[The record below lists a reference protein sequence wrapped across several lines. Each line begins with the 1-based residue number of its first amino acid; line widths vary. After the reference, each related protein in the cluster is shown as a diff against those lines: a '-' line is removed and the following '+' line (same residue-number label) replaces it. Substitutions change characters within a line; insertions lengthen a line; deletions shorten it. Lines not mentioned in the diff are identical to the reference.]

1 MEKFIG
7 FIGIAVLLG
16 IGYAFSTNRKD
27 INLRVIGSALA
38 LQFAIAIFVFK
49 TGIGQTALHAAT
61 NGIENVLNYS
71 NAGIGFIFGGLKSD
85 NIGFSFAIHV
95 LPVIIFVGALMSVL
109 FHLGI
114 MQLIM
119 RGLGFVLRKVIGI
132 NAIESLSASM
142 NIFVGQDSA
151 PFAVRP
157 YLATM
162 PSSTLF
168 LIMVTGMATIAGSI
182 LAGLIAMGIGA
193 QNLIVASFMGAPG
206 GILMAKLLVPSS
218 KDEDL
223 NLPET
228 IKIENTKHANVIEA
242 AAVGAAEGVQLA
254 IIIGATLIAFIS
266 LIALLNGMVG
276 GIGGLFGLENLTIQ
290 TIIGYIFA
298 PIMFLIGIPW
308 EDAVTAG
315 SLFGE
320 KVMVNEFVA
329 YASMVGMD
337 PGTLS
342 PRATSIITI
351 ALCGFANFSSIAI
364 VLGGV
369 GTLAPS
375 RRGELAK
382 FGLRAVLAASL
393 ANLISAA
400 IVGILL

>member
-27 INLRVIGSALA
+27 INLRIIGSALA

-49 TGIGQTALHAAT
+49 TGVGQTALEAAT
-61 NGIENVLNYS
+61 HGIEHILEYS
-71 NAGIGFIFGGLKSD
+71 DAGIGFVFGGLKSD
-85 NIGFSFAIHV
+85 NIGFTFAINV

-114 MQLIM
+114 MQVLM
-119 RGLGFVLRKVIGI
+119 RVLGFVLRKIIGI

-157 YLATM
+157 YLATVS
-162 PSSTLF
+162 PSTLF

-182 LAGLIAMGIGA
+182 LFGLIQLGVDA
-193 QNLIVASFMGAPG
+193 QSLIVASFMGAPG
-206 GILMAKLLVPSS
+206 GILMAKILVPSD
-218 KDEDL
+218 KDETTT
-223 NLPET
+223 LPDT
-228 IKIENTKHANVIEA
+228 IKIEKVKHANVIEA

-266 LIALLNGMVG
+266 LIALLNGAVG
-276 GIGGLFGLENLTIQ
+276 GVGGWFGYEDLTIQ
-290 TIIGYIFA
+290 TIIGHIFS
-298 PIMFLIGIPW
+298 PIMYLIGIPW
-308 EDAVTAG
+308 SDAVTTG
-315 SLFGE
+315 GLFGE
-320 KVMVNEFVA
+320 KIMVNEFVA
-329 YASMVGMD
+329 YASM
-337 PGTLS
+337 TS
-342 PRATSIITI
+342 PDAIAISERSTKIITI

-375 RRGELAK
+375 RRGELAG
-382 FGLRAVLAASL
+382 FGLRAVLAASI